1 MKTIKVKFVGKWE
14 GITPKDNTIC
24 AWLMKNGYDVQVA
37 EDADYIIC
45 DIFGDPLY
53 DYCNYPQIRIL
64 ETGENYTP
72 DFNVVDY
79 AICRYPISFGDRSFY
94 QPGCTNPGE
103 FWYALG
109 TKDRNYPEEFLKEKI
124 YFANLVTSHDSE
136 HNNRSKFFDLMNAY
150 KRVESAGTF
159 RNNMPDGQ
167 TVDWKNESKTDFQR
181 KCKFTICFESTSHYG
196 FITEKITDAFFSD
209 TIPIYLGSPNITEIF
224 NKDAFINV
232 TDYDSLEAVM
242 EKVKELDQDDEK
254 YLAMLRQPILL
265 DPNLPE
271 KIDAQLEKFI
281 LHIFEQ
287 PYEQAYRR
295 CRVYYPKEHD
305 EFLAKAIAPTPGYK
319 AKEKFKKLASGLKR
333 KRKP

>member
-1 MKTIKVKFVGKWE
+1 MKTVKIKFVGKWE
-14 GITPKDNTIC
+14 GIRPEDNTIC
-24 AWLMKNGYDVQVA
+24 AWLKKNGYDVQVC

-79 AICRYPISFGDRSFY
+79 AICRYPITFGDRSFY
-94 QPGCTNPGE
+94 QPGCTVPGHY
-103 FWYALG
+103 WHALAK
-109 TKDRNYPEEFLKEKI
+109 KDRNYTQEFLQQKEF
-124 YFANLVTSHDSE
+124 FANLITSHDSE
-136 HNNRSKFFDLMNAY
+136 YNYRSRFFEIMNAY
-150 KRVESAGTF
+150 KRVECPGTF
-159 RNNMPDGQ
+159 LNNMPDGQ
-167 TVDWKNESKTDFQR
+167 TVNWQNDSKSQFQR
-181 KCKFTICFESTSHYG
+181 KCKFTICLESTSHYG

-209 TIPIYLGSPNITEIF
+209 TIPIYFGSENITEIF

-232 TDYDSLEAVM
+232 ADYESLDAVM

-254 YLAMLRQPILL
+254 YLAMLRQPILTDPEYPARL
-265 DPNLPE
+265 DAE
-271 KIDAQLEKFI
+271 LEKFI

-295 CRVYYPKEHD
+295 SRVYYPKQHD
-305 EFLAKAIAPTPGYK
+305 DFLAKAIEPTWGYK
-319 AKEKFKKLASGLKR
+319 LKQNLKKLLKR
-333 KRKP
+333 